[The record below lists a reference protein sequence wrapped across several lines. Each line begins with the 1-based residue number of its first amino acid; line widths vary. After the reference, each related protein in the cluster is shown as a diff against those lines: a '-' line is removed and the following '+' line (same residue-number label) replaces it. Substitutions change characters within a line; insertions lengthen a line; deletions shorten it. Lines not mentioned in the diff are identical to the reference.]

1 MNDNMLQRSG
11 ARSSTTSR
19 LTCAQCE
26 RMLFDAADET
36 LLPEDKDQFYKHLAG
51 CEACSRLMADAQRG
65 RAWLGM
71 LYDAPPQP
79 SDDLVQRI
87 LSSTSGDASIA
98 IPLRPRNEP
107 ILSYA
112 GGGYTIATDTTMRTV
127 PFGPVKRVNWVQRL
141 LASVSQPR
149 FAMTAAM
156 AFFSIA
162 LTLNL
167 TGVSLRNLH
176 ASSFTPANMRH
187 TFWATNARVFRYYD
201 NLRVVYELES
211 RVREV
216 QRDSDDSAP
225 RSTPAPTPQPVPAP
239 EPTKKAA
246 PAGGAEPRS
255 SLPAHTDSKSHATV
269 DVPSHPHPHTLPS
282 SSLAASAAH
291 TRGEGACA

>member
-1 MNDNMLQRSG
+1 MNDDMVQTSG
-11 ARSSTTSR
+11 PRKATNSR

-26 RMLFDAADET
+26 RMRLDAADET
-36 LLPEDKDQFYKHLAG
+36 LLPEDQTQFDLHLAG
-51 CEACSRLMADAQRG
+51 CDACSRLMADAQRG

-71 LYDAPPQP
+71 LHAAPPQP
-79 SDDLVQRI
+79 SEDLLQQI
-87 LSSTSGDASIA
+87 LARTSGDSAVA

-127 PFGPVKRVNWVQRL
+127 PFGPVKRVNWVQRFI
-141 LASVSQPR
+141 ASVSQPR

-167 TGVSLRNLH
+167 TGVSLRNMR
-176 ASSFTPANMRH
+176 ASSFTPANIRH
-187 TFWATNARVFRYYD
+187 TFWSTNARVFRYYD

-216 QRDSDDSAP
+216 QRDTDESAP
-225 RSTPAPTPQPVPAP
+225 HTAPPPQQPPPPDPKKEPVP
-239 EPTKKAA
+239 K
-246 PAGGAEPRS
+246 GDGPRS
-255 SLPAHTDSKSHATV
+255 SLPGRLDSRPHATIN
-269 DVPSHPHPHTLPS
+269 VPLHPHLYTLPS
-282 SSLAASAAH
+282 GSLTVSAAL
-291 TRGEGACA
+291 TRGEGVRA

>member
-1 MNDNMLQRSG
+1 MNDDMVQTSG
-11 ARSSTTSR
+11 PRRATNSR

-26 RMLFDAADET
+26 RMLLDAADET
-36 LLPEDKDQFYKHLAG
+36 LLPEDQTQFDLHLAG
-51 CEACSRLMADAQRG
+51 CDACSRLMADAQRG

-71 LYDAPPQP
+71 LHAAPPQP
-79 SDDLVQRI
+79 SADLMQQI
-87 LSSTSGDASIA
+87 LARTSGDSAVA

-127 PFGPVKRVNWVQRL
+127 PFGPVRRVNWVQRFI
-141 LASVSQPR
+141 ASVSQPR

-167 TGVSLRNLH
+167 TGVSLRNMR
-176 ASSFTPANMRH
+176 ASSFTPSNIRH
-187 TFWATNARVFRYYD
+187 TFWSTNARVFRYYD

-216 QRDSDDSAP
+216 QRDTDDTAP
-225 RSTPAPTPQPVPAP
+225 HTAPPPQPPPPPDPKKEPVP
-239 EPTKKAA
+239 K
-246 PAGGAEPRS
+246 GDGPRS
-255 SLPAHTDSKSHATV
+255 SLPGRLDSRPHATI
-269 DVPSHPHPHTLPS
+269 DVPLQPQHNMLPS
-282 SSLAASAAH
+282 GSLTASAALN
-291 TRGEGACA
+291 RGEGVRA

>member
-1 MNDNMLQRSG
+1 MNDDMLQTPG
-11 ARSSTTSR
+11 ARGTSSSSR
-19 LTCAQCE
+19 LTCSQCE
-26 RMLFDAADET
+26 RMLLDAADET
-36 LLPEDKDQFYKHLAG
+36 LLPEDQTQFELHLAG

-71 LYDAPPQP
+71 LQAVPPQP
-79 SDDLVQRI
+79 SSDLMEQI
-87 LSSTSGDASIA
+87 LARTSGDPALA

-127 PFGPVKRVNWVQRL
+127 PFGPVKRVNWLQRFV
-141 LASVSQPR
+141 ASVSQPR

-167 TGVSLRNLH
+167 TGVSLRDLH
-176 ASSFTPANMRH
+176 ASSFRPANLRH
-187 TFWATNARVFRYYD
+187 GFWATNARVFRYYD

-216 QRDSDDSAP
+216 QRDADDTAP
-225 RSTPAPTPQPVPAP
+225 RNAPPPQQLPSPETPRKAPPA
-239 EPTKKAA
+239 KAD
-246 PAGGAEPRS
+246 GPRS
-255 SLPAHTDSKSHATV
+255 SLPAKSDSKSLATV
-269 DVPSHPHPHTLPS
+269 DVSSHPGPYTLPQG
-282 SSLAASAAH
+282 SLTASAAP
-291 TRGEGACA
+291 TRGEGVRA